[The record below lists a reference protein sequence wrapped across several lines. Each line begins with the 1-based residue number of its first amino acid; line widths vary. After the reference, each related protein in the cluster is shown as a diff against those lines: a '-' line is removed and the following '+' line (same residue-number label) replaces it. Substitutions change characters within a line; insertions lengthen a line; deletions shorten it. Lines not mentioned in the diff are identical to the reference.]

1 VDFSINAI
9 EGHVNSPPALAG
21 FDLLVQRSAGELEYL
36 ASISGE
42 EGQALR
48 FRNPVILAKGDAI
61 ILIPFAKGYEFLKFE
76 GLDLVIGFFE
86 NPPTP

>member
-9 EGHVNSPPALAG
+9 EGHVNGPPALAG

-36 ASISGE
+36 ASI
-42 EGQALR
+42 EGQALKLR
-48 FRNPVILAKGDAI
+48 YTVSLAKGDAI
-61 ILIPFAKGYEFLKFE
+61 IFIPFAKGYEFLKFE

>member
-1 VDFSINAI
+1 M
-9 EGHVNSPPALAG
+9 
-21 FDLLVQRSAGELEYL
+21 

-48 FRNPVILAKGDAI
+48 LRNPVSLAKGDAI